1 MDFLT
6 QWVKIN
12 FVSLKR
18 VIYDDCKLIMYL
30 TPLILDSD
38 NIKIS
43 GSDDKAGAD
52 DDLEKEKIDIIRPLM
67 LFLDTC
73 TCEPDE
79 NVQFGKMRPED
90 QMKWAKKPK
99 KDVKSIL
106 KQLYE

>member
-1 MDFLT
+1 
-6 QWVKIN
+6 
-12 FVSLKR
+12 
-18 VIYDDCKLIMYL
+18 
-30 TPLILDSD
+30 
-38 NIKIS
+38 
-43 GSDDKAGAD
+43 
-52 DDLEKEKIDIIRPLM
+52 M

-79 NVQFGKMRPED
+79 NVQFGKIRAED